1 MKYLDDPFDYPDE
14 EESKEIIRLRKRAK
28 IEQETG
34 QVLPTWGG
42 ARKGAGRKR
51 GPNRVHYFR
60 IRLDNI
66 QEKLLAELGEGSIEK
81 GVIKLIERNI

>member
-14 EESKEIIRLRKRAK
+14 KEAQELVRLRKRALL
-28 IEQETG
+28 EQKLG
-34 QVLPTWGG
+34 VALPTWGG

-51 GPNRVHYFR
+51 GPNRMHFFK

-66 QEKLLAELGEGSIEK
+66 QEKLLAELGDGDIRQ
-81 GVIKLIERNI
+81 GLIKLIERNL